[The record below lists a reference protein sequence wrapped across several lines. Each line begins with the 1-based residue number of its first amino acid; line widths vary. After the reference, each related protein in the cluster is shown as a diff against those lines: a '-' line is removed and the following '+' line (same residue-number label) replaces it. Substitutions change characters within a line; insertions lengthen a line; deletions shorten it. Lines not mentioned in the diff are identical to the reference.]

1 MNFTPLPA
9 FIGGIMIGLAVTIF
23 MALNGRIAGI
33 SGIVGGVF
41 GGRHNGLD
49 WRLAFIAGLFF
60 VPLVLVNI
68 GGVEAPVRF
77 PVSGIP
83 LAIAGLLIG
92 IGSQIGS
99 GCVSGHGVC
108 GNARISGR
116 SIAATIIFMTVAIMT
131 VFIARY
137 FNLY

>member
-1 MNFTPLPA
+1 MNFTPVPA

-33 SGIVGGVF
+33 SGIVGGIF
-41 GGRHNGLD
+41 GGRSNGLD
-49 WRLAFIAGLFF
+49 WRLAFIAGLFV
-60 VPLVLVNI
+60 VPLTIVIVGGFETSVL
-68 GGVEAPVRF
+68 F
-77 PVSGIP
+77 PVKGLP
-83 LAIAGLLIG
+83 LAIGGLLIG

-108 GNARISGR
+108 GNARISAR
-116 SIAATIIFMTVAIMT
+116 SIAATLIFMTVAIIT
-131 VFIARY
+131 VFISRY